1 MITVIQKSYK
11 NLTLN
16 QKEILR
22 YMGVKTVDA
31 ETQKL
36 VNECVAEFCDNAVY
50 RVCYTEIPVEQLNDG
65 LNLGGFKVI
74 SKDLVISLKGCK
86 RVVIFAATVG
96 IGVDRLINKYTRISP
111 ARAVVLDAVGSEGIE
126 ALCNCFCDELKV
138 NFGAL
143 RPRFSAGYGDLP
155 IEVQAEIFLLLQCG
169 KNIGLTLN
177 DSYIM
182 SPSKSVTAF
191 VGILND

>member
-22 YMGVKTVDA
+22 YMGVKTLNADT
-31 ETQKL
+31 EKL
-36 VNECVAEFCDNAVY
+36 LKEVYSEYEQNTVY
-50 RVCYTEIPVEQLNDG
+50 RVCYAELPVKITGDNCDFSVFSLTSRD
-65 LNLGGFKVI
+65 LATNL
-74 SKDLVISLKGCK
+74 KDCK
-86 RVVIFAATVG
+86 RVVIFGATVG
-96 IGVDRLINKYTRISP
+96 IGIDRLINKYNKISP
-111 ARAVVLDAVGSEGIE
+111 ARAVVLDAVASEGIE
-126 ALCNCFCDELKV
+126 ALCNCFCDELKA
-138 NFGAL
+138 NCGAL
-143 RPRFSAGYGDLP
+143 RPRFSAGYGDLS
-155 IEVQAEIFLLLQCG
+155 IETQAEIFSLLQCG